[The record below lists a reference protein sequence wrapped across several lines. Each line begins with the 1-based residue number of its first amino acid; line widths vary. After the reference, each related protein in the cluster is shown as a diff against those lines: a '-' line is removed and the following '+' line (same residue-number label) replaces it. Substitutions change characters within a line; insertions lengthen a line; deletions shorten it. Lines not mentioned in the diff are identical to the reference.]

1 MAAMRSTSILALV
14 GALAG
19 LAAGAAHAQAQ
30 VFRCTAADGK
40 VTYTNEGCDRSQSST
55 TVDAR
60 PNLVDS
66 TELREAAAADRAAA
80 AAAAAARSRA
90 PVVIAAPQAPDKTNT
105 PECRSAQ
112 RNLEVAASST
122 TRQSIYAEQVAV
134 STACGLPLPAAPTVA
149 PVHVTVH
156 PSATRPVWQPYG
168 AGVVPPTQ
176 SLNPY
181 PNSPSPTSKNPWP
194 APNPSPRFP

>member
-66 TELREAAAADRAAA
+66 TELREAAAADR
-80 AAAAAARSRA
+80 R
-90 PVVIAAPQAPDKTNT
+90 D
-105 PECRSAQ
+105 RSA
-112 RNLEVAASST
+112 A
-122 TRQSIYAEQVAV
+122 
-134 STACGLPLPAAPTVA
+134 
-149 PVHVTVH
+149 
-156 PSATRPVWQPYG
+156 G
-168 AGVVPPTQ
+168 AGQ
-176 SLNPY
+176 NQH
-181 PNSPSPTSKNPWP
+181 
-194 APNPSPRFP
+194 PRMPQRAAQP